1 MSDEGRINTAL
12 ALYNHLARQDEA
24 ERVTRFYRER
34 DKRRAPSP
42 GGAKPIAQP
51 MSSAKPTVPA
61 HLAAERARA
70 LAIIAAAPAGAET
83 ERDEA
88 IRSGASVETFLG
100 WLAGRAI
107 LNARRKVGG

>member
-1 MSDEGRINTAL
+1 MSADARSDAAL
-12 ALYNHLARQDEA
+12 MLYNYLARHDEA
-24 ERVTRFYRER
+24 ERVARFYRER

-42 GGAKPIAQP
+42 RAAKPIAQP
-51 MSSAKPTVPA
+51 LASAKPTVPA

-70 LAIIAAAPAGAET
+70 LAIIAAAPAGAEA

-88 IRSGASVETFLG
+88 IRSGASVETFQG

-107 LNARRKVGG
+107 LNAQRKASA